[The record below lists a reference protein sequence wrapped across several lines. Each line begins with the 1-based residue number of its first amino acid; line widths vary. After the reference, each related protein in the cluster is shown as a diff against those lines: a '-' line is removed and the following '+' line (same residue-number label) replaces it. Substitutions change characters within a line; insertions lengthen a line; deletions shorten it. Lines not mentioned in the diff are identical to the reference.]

1 MLTELCAELKNYFIP
16 DYHNADKYIHL
27 GTFTIE
33 DGALQGIQ
41 FLKDGQYYRIVGS
54 VFGDGVHKYGDAEDQ
69 LADETFD
76 GAVWEMRVPPDV
88 LKLAKDIE
96 DWTAANA
103 DALASPYQSE
113 SYVAYSRTLKT
124 GASGGSADGGAFGW
138 QQQFANRLKP
148 YRRQRVL

>member
-33 DGALQGIQ
+33 DGALQGLQ

-54 VFGDGVHKYGDAEDQ
+54 IFNDGVWCYGKES
-69 LADETFD
+69 LVDETFD

-88 LKLAKDIE
+88 LTLADAIAA
-96 DWTAANA
+96 WTAANA
-103 DALASPYQSE
+103 EALDSPYQSE
-113 SYVAYSRTLKT
+113 SYVAYSRTLKS
-124 GASGGSADGGAFGW
+124 GAAGSGTDGGAFGW

-148 YRRQRVL
+148 YRRLRVL

>member
-27 GTFTIE
+27 GTFAIE

-54 VFGDGVHKYGDAEDQ
+54 IFNDGVWRYGNEE
-69 LADETFD
+69 LVDETFD

-88 LKLAKDIE
+88 LKLADDIAA
-96 DWTAANA
+96 WTTANS
-103 DALASPYQSE
+103 DALDSPYQSE
-113 SYVAYSRTLKT
+113 SYVAYSRTLKS
-124 GASGGSADGGAFGW
+124 GAAGSGTDGGAFGW